1 MTDRIKKPIKITKK
15 NPSQVLECI
24 IKKHIDSYKSLYD
37 ILEIETTSNLKLK
50 NAIIKCYINYIKTT
64 KQIRKLYDYQVK
76 YIDNAINELLI
87 NGKCIIKSPT
97 GSGKT
102 LICFNIIANIYKILA
117 ENDSKDENDSKE
129 IKHFNVIFLTPRLKL
144 CAQSIFTNTKEMCN
158 EMSNDEISND
168 EEINSANSKNN
179 TESDSQYISNTE
191 LLSINGVIV
200 KYLEYNSKVAKQ
212 TQEELLKN
220 SSFNF
225 ISSTYQS
232 LDNLVD
238 FIEKH
243 KIPIDL
249 IVYDEFHYI
258 YNWKSGT
265 KSSKK
270 FIDNKLFAK
279 KLFLSATPYKNQ
291 EENIE
296 LYGKLLNFVSVKE
309 LIEAGHLCTLEPM
322 IEIDLDDYCDNKD
335 DDKNY
340 HNKTNSMTKY
350 KKLPKMLNE
359 GFTKYNKHKAIIFCN
374 TTKNCYDLYEIL
386 NNELNDGKEDSN
398 DRYIKIFQ
406 PYVGI
411 FKNKLAKKLIKKA
424 DDTDDTD
431 DNENTKEADELMEI
445 ETNITD
451 DNIKTINK
459 ILEEYEKYTKPCI
472 LITCKKIDLG
482 YDHKPIDFV
491 IIADNKQSYIDLTQ
505 SVGRGIRKYKHDK
518 ICHVLLPIK
527 LKDIREG
534 NFKSAINYLEYIKN
548 NVQYDIVSK
557 IIKPNIDKS
566 RISKLLEL
574 VKNLN
579 IPIDE
584 NKISYEYLNNLLLS
598 YKDSI
603 QKKIYSY
610 TEESKT
616 GQKDI
621 ESIEQQDLDIKD
633 IKEINAIDEIMV
645 KIEKDNK
652 ILRSTWI
659 QIYEELAIRNSSNIH
674 QNAYDIKKLKY
685 TLLQDK
691 IKCLNFKNKIEY
703 KSWALENEEISDP
716 ENEFKGTIWTNYYD
730 FLNINT
736 NLFPKTS
743 SDWETICKKEKIF
756 DYKTYCKYFKDK
768 NLPEM
773 PEEIYGIKVF
783 GNLHSRLQKLKTT
796 LINDDSDDS
805 DDSDNSDIEYFD
817 K

>member
-1 MTDRIKKPIKITKK
+1 MTDIIKKPIKIAKK

-24 IKKHIDSYKSLYD
+24 IKKHIDNYKSLYD

-64 KQIRKLYDYQVK
+64 KQIKKLYDYQVK
-76 YIDNAINELLI
+76 YIENAVNELMI
-87 NGKCIIKSPT
+87 NSKCIIKSPT

-102 LICFNIIANIYKILA
+102 LICFNIIANIYKILFK
-117 ENDSKDENDSKE
+117 NDSKDENDSKE

-144 CAQSIFTNTKEMCN
+144 CAQSIFTNTKEICNEMSNN
-158 EMSNDEISND
+158 EMSNDE
-168 EEINSANSKNN
+168 EINGANSKNN
-179 TESDSQYISNTE
+179 NESDSQYISNTE

-200 KYLEYNSKVAKQ
+200 KYLEYNSKVAKK

-238 FIEKH
+238 FIEEH
-243 KIPIDL
+243 KISIDL

-265 KSSKK
+265 KPCKK
-270 FIDNKLFAK
+270 FIENPLFAK

-322 IEIDLDDYCDNKD
+322 IEIDLDDNN
-335 DDKNY
+335 DDKAYDNR
-340 HNKTNSMTKY
+340 NNSMAKY

-359 GFTKYNKHKAIIFCN
+359 GFIKYNKHKAIIFCN

-386 NNELNDGKEDSN
+386 NNELNDGRDNSD
-398 DRYIKIFQ
+398 DRYIKIYQ

-424 DDTDDTD
+424 VDADDTDDTENI
-431 DNENTKEADELMEI
+431 NEAHELMEI
-445 ETNITD
+445 DAHITD
-451 DNIKTINK
+451 ENIKTINK
-459 ILEEYEKYTKPCI
+459 ILEEYEKNTKPCI

-505 SVGRGIRKYKHDK
+505 SIGRGIRKYKNGK

-548 NVQYDIVSK
+548 NVQYDIISK

-574 VKNLN
+574 VKKLN
-579 IPIDE
+579 IHIDE

-598 YKDSI
+598 YKDS
-603 QKKIYSY
+603 
-610 TEESKT
+610 KT
-616 GQKDI
+616 GKKDI
-621 ESIEQQDLDIKD
+621 KIIAQQDLDIK
-633 IKEINAIDEIMV
+633 EINVIDETMV

-659 QIYEELAIRNSSNIH
+659 QIYEELAIRNSSDIH

-691 IKCLNFKNKIEY
+691 IKSLNFKNKIEY
-703 KSWALENEEISDP
+703 KSWALENKEISDP
-716 ENEFKGTIWTNYYD
+716 ENEFKEIIWTNYYD

-736 NLFPKTS
+736 DLFPTTS
-743 SDWETICKKEKIF
+743 SDWEVVCKKEKIF

-783 GNLHSRLQKLKTT
+783 GNLHSRLKKLKTT
-796 LINDDSDDS
+796 LINDDSD
-805 DDSDNSDIEYFD
+805 NSDSEYFD
-817 K
+817 ND